1 LQLFNY
7 NLKPILLNYN
17 PSDYYIAVLGYPR
30 SGKSIFITSFIKH
43 LISEKISVYKTEK
56 IEKETAKRLNNNIK
70 YLNSRTPIEQTMEES
85 IFPYIVDIS
94 KGKLT
99 LKKYF
104 KLQIGD
110 FSGDNSAQF
119 NEGYRQ
125 WFHKSPTFVWVM
137 QAHAF
142 IFVVDLAEVLAQY
155 DDDFYCKKVSDG
167 IYEAWKSIE
176 KSHLEGANKLK
187 NKQIVLLFN
196 KADLL
201 PTFHE
206 LLGPKP
212 EGQMR
217 IKMLQSGFAKKS
229 LPQTTNIK
237 KDIDPDLYAL
247 IEEKF
252 GDIIHYL
259 KRRSSRF
266 NIIYFSHFLT
276 LNGLPIGLE
285 KVADAILPR

>member
-1 LQLFNY
+1 
-7 NLKPILLNYN
+7 LNYN

-43 LISEKISVYKTEK
+43 LMHEEIAGCKPIKLEN
-56 IEKETAKRLNNNIK
+56 ETAKRLKDNIK
-70 YLNSRTPIEQTMEES
+70 HLNSRTPLEQTKEES

-94 KGKLT
+94 KGRLT

-104 KLQIGD
+104 KLQFGD

-119 NEGYRQ
+119 NDGYRQ
-125 WFHKSPTFVWVM
+125 WFHKTPSFVWVM

-167 IYEAWKSIE
+167 IFEAWRSIE
-176 KSHLEGANKLK
+176 KSHLGGPAKLK
-187 NKQIVLLFN
+187 NKPIVLLFN

-229 LPQTTNIK
+229 LPQTININ
-237 KDIDPDLYAL
+237 KDLDPDLYAL
-247 IEEKF
+247 IEIKF
-252 GDIIHYL
+252 GDIIHFL
-259 KRRSSRF
+259 KSKSNRF
-266 NIIYFSHFLT
+266 NTIFFSHYLT
-276 LNGLPIGLE
+276 LNGIPIGLE
-285 KVADAILPR
+285 KVADTILPK